1 MSVSPF
7 LTEASP
13 SATAFFN
20 HAKKAKERSEDG
32 DKSKLTMFEAAALE
46 WVVIERAAR
55 TVLPS
60 KPPYIKSLS
69 GSGTE
74 FWRGNY

>member
-7 LTEASP
+7 LTETS
-13 SATAFFN
+13 SSTDTLFN
-20 HAKKAKERSEDG
+20 LAKKAKERGGDG
-32 DKSKLTMFEAAALE
+32 DKSKLTMVEAAVLE
-46 WVVIERAAR
+46 WAMIDRAAR

-60 KPPYIKSLS
+60 KPPYIKNLS

-74 FWRGNY
+74 FWRGSY